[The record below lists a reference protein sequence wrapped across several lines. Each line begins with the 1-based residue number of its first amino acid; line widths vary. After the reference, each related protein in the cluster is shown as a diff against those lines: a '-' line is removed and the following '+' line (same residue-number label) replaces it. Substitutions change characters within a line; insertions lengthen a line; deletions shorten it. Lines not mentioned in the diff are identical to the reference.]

1 MFFLLSL
8 SFLLGGDGVYVVAA
22 PRDSRITLGVSV
34 GRTLDLALRMFA
46 LAPPPRLRAGSLLL
60 AVAVATALASSVVLP
75 ACGSAEAG
83 PEQAPDA
90 SAPFDGVDAGSAE
103 AAPADA
109 APNPCAALAFPSGV
123 ILQTFPDAAK
133 TASYKDHLATGEKA
147 PVCFLDV
154 SNLVDAVT
162 HEVHPITV
170 LVGAHFTLEELVGTE
185 VSQGYGNLVLMLPA
199 AVASLDRFRDAVN
212 VPVAVNSGFRS
223 PKHQEEVCR
232 SLCGDPLGC
241 SGTCAN
247 NSRHMFGDAFDLPLD
262 FYTTKDEQ
270 RACDAGFK
278 FAYKESGTHL
288 HIDQNPRNE
297 TCVIQ

>member
-1 MFFLLSL
+1 MPPLYRS
-8 SFLLGGDGVYVVAA
+8 V
-22 PRDSRITLGVSV
+22 RDSPSGGGWRGTLE
-34 GRTLDLALRMFA
+34 LPLRMIA
-46 LAPPPRLRAGSLLL
+46 LTPPPRLRSRSFLL
-60 AVAVATALASSVVLP
+60 AVTLTTVLASSVVLP
-75 ACGSAEAG
+75 ACGSDDAS
-83 PEQAPDA
+83 PEQARDA
-90 SAPFDGVDAGSAE
+90 SAPPVEAVDAGPAE
-103 AAPADA
+103 AAADA
-109 APNPCAALAFPSGV
+109 ATSNPCAPLAFPSGV
-123 ILQTFPDAAK
+123 TIQTFPDDAK
-133 TASYKDHLATGEKA
+133 TASYKDHLATGENA

-185 VSQGYGNLVLMLPA
+185 VSQGYGNLVLMEPA
-199 AVASLDRFRDAVN
+199 AVASLDKFRDAVN
-212 VPVAVNSGFRS
+212 VSVAVNSGFRS
-223 PKHQEEVCR
+223 PKHQEDVCR

-247 NSRHMFGDAFDLPLD
+247 NSRHMFGDAFDLPLA

-288 HIDQNPRNE
+288 HIDQNPRNQ

>member
-1 MFFLLSL
+1 M
-8 SFLLGGDGVYVVAA
+8 
-22 PRDSRITLGVSV
+22 
-34 GRTLDLALRMFA
+34 LDLLLFMIA

-60 AVAVATALASSVVLP
+60 AVSLATALASSVVLP
-75 ACGSAEAG
+75 ACGSADAG
-83 PEQAPDA
+83 REQGPDA
-90 SAPFDGVDAGSAE
+90 SAPPVDGVDAGSAE
-103 AAPADA
+103 AAASDA
-109 APNPCAALAFPSGV
+109 ASNPCGALAFPSGV
-123 ILQTFPDAAK
+123 TIQTFPNAAK

-162 HEVHPITV
+162 YEVHPITV

-185 VSQGYGNLVLMLPA
+185 VSQGYGNLVLMEPA
-199 AVASLDRFRDAVN
+199 AVASLEKFRDAVK
-212 VPVAVNSGFRS
+212 VPVGVNSGFRS

-262 FYTTKDEQ
+262 FYTTTDEQ

-288 HIDQNPRNE
+288 HIDQNPRNK

>member
-1 MFFLLSL
+1 M
-8 SFLLGGDGVYVVAA
+8 
-22 PRDSRITLGVSV
+22 T
-34 GRTLDLALRMFA
+34 
-46 LAPPPRLRAGSLLL
+46 
-60 AVAVATALASSVVLP
+60 TALASSVVVP
-75 ACGSAEAG
+75 ACGSADAG
-83 PEQAPDA
+83 PDPAPGA
-90 SAPFDGVDAGSAE
+90 SAPPVDVDAGPAE
-103 AAPADA
+103 AASDDA
-109 APNPCAALAFPSGV
+109 ASNPCAPLAFPSGV
-123 ILQTFPDAAK
+123 TIQAFPNAAK
-133 TASYKDHLATGEKA
+133 TASYKDHLGTGEKA

-170 LVGAHFTLEELVGTE
+170 LVGAH
-185 VSQGYGNLVLMLPA
+185 LMEPA
-199 AVASLDRFRDAVN
+199 AVASLDKFRDAVN
-212 VPVAVNSGFRS
+212 VPVAVISGFRS
-223 PKHQEEVCR
+223 PKHQEDVCR

-262 FYTTKDEQ
+262 FYTTQDEQ

-288 HIDQNPRNE
+288 HIDQNPRNK